1 MTAKSIPQPPMPPR
15 VRKSKD
21 YQYRV
26 LERDGKFIAQQCLGW
41 IFGWRNIVYRGPVG
55 GLSLPLPGVDF
66 EFQPC
71 YGTYEFDYLEHA
83 KALIDH
89 YMKPKHVTIEKIHY
103 L

>member
-1 MTAKSIPQPPMPPR
+1 MTELPKVDP
-15 VRKSKD
+15 SKKEGFYKD
-21 YQYRV
+21 YRV
-26 LERDGKFIAQQCLGW
+26 LERDGKFIAQQYLGW

-55 GLSLPLPGVDF
+55 GLSLPLPGVTF

-71 YGTYEFDYLEHA
+71 YGTYEFDYIEHA

-89 YMKPKHVTIEKIHY
+89 YRKPKHMPNEKYHY